1 VTPRIRFTF
10 PAEQVSA
17 DAELL
22 WYQVPKTSAAITEA
36 PPCRG
41 TAHHGI
47 YSGNECVLL
56 LEEVR
61 RLARENA
68 TAKVTRGEVAFT
80 WMAAGS
86 SYGVNSDFAE
96 ICWFY
101 DIDAEPRMWEGPNPV
116 NVFARV
122 IAPDDFYGLCL
133 RMRREGVKPC
143 HLDVARR

>member
-22 WYQVPKTSAAITEA
+22 WDQVPKICAAITEVL
-36 PPCRG
+36 PCRG
-41 TAHHGI
+41 TVHHGI
-47 YSGNECVLL
+47 YSGSECVLL
-56 LEEVR
+56 LEEVQ

-80 WMAAGS
+80 WMVAGS

-101 DIDAEPRMWEGPNPV
+101 DIDAEARMWEGPSPV
-116 NVFARV
+116 VRPV
-122 IAPDDFYGLCL
+122 IEPDEFHGPCR

-143 HLDVARR
+143 HLDVAR